1 MQKKFCFTS
10 LSTDFSHDFRFS
22 SYEAH
27 KSHKILFKNGNI
39 YNLYVYVTA
48 VQSEVI
54 FTHKQL
60 ALFMSEYHFRPIRKR
75 HGLEEMLSY
84 DWSILRIKIKIFC
97 QKCDASNGQ
106 DPELTIPIDL
116 IDVVLLKVD
125 YSDLLCV
132 SHVPRP
138 PTVVSPSET

>member
-1 MQKKFCFTS
+1 MTIFHGPTESLISVVERCNDYQNMKKKILFHKSFN
-10 LSTDFSHDFRFS
+10 RFQPRLPVS

-27 KSHKILFKNGNI
+27 KSHKNWFKNGNI

-54 FTHKQL
+54 FIPKQL
-60 ALFMSEYHFRPIRKR
+60 ALFRNEYYFRSITER

-97 QKCDASNGQ
+97 
-106 DPELTIPIDL
+106 
-116 IDVVLLKVD
+116 
-125 YSDLLCV
+125 
-132 SHVPRP
+132 
-138 PTVVSPSET
+138 

>member
-1 MQKKFCFTS
+1 MQKKILFHKS
-10 LSTDFSHDFRFS
+10 LTDFSHDFRFS

-54 FTHKQL
+54 FIPKQL
-60 ALFMSEYHFRPIRKR
+60 ALFRNEYYFRPITER

-97 QKCDASNGQ
+97 
-106 DPELTIPIDL
+106 
-116 IDVVLLKVD
+116 
-125 YSDLLCV
+125 
-132 SHVPRP
+132 
-138 PTVVSPSET
+138 